1 MIIYVSMFFIYD
13 YMYADGPVVRIPNQ
27 LWSGRCKYSIVVIK
41 SRLLELGF
49 VAHVSFC
56 DGPFID
62 EDSHAL
68 LDLFE

>member
-49 VAHVSFC
+49 VAHVS
-56 DGPFID
+56 
-62 EDSHAL
+62 
-68 LDLFE
+68 